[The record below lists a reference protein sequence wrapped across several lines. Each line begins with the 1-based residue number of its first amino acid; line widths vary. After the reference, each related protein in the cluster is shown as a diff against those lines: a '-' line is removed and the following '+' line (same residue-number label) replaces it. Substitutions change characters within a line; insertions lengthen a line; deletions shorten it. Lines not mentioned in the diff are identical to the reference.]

1 MRTKEIWEREI
12 CHTGEQ
18 RRCQM
23 PDAWYNS
30 IIFPQAEW
38 ILLNNPL
45 DFISSRGAHHVIL
58 SNIIQK
64 YSFQHEGTIASCKAH
79 ARTVSSRNYTRKP
92 IYIIKNKETM
102 ALHRGVGWVGG
113 ITRLNQIILMTG
125 WDGVRGG
132 LEPCVFSTSCNH
144 KTTDRFQIFPLTCVM
159 LWKHGILRWAYFQKA
174 LKRNTWFRTYR
185 IS

>member
-1 MRTKEIWEREI
+1 MRTKETWEREI

-23 PDAWYNS
+23 PDARCLMPDAWYNT
-30 IIFPQAEW
+30 IIFPQTEW

-45 DFISSRGAHHVIL
+45 DFISSRGAHHVLL

-64 YSFQHEGTIASCKAH
+64 YSFQHEGTIASCRDH

-102 ALHRGVGWVGG
+102 ALYRRWGEGGGGVGG
-113 ITRLNQIILMTG
+113 ITRLNQIIM
-125 WDGVRGG
+125 WNDYHQ
-132 LEPCVFSTSCNH
+132 PPY
-144 KTTDRFQIFPLTCVM
+144 D
-159 LWKHGILRWAYFQKA
+159 WLRWSEGGAGTMCVQY
-174 LKRNTWFRTYR
+174 
-185 IS
+185 

>member
-45 DFISSRGAHHVIL
+45 DFISSRGAHHVLL
-58 SNIIQK
+58 SKIIQK

-79 ARTVSSRNYTRKP
+79 ARTFSSRNYTRKP

-102 ALHRGVGWVGG
+102 ALHRGVGVGG
-113 ITRLNQIILMTG
+113 RYYEIKPNYLVKRLSSTPLWLAEME
-125 WDGVRGG
+125 WGG
-132 LEPCVFSTSCNH
+132 DWNRVCSVLVV
-144 KTTDRFQIFPLTCVM
+144 TTKQLTAF
-159 LWKHGILRWAYFQKA
+159 RYF
-174 LKRNTWFRTYR
+174 R
-185 IS
+185 

>member
-45 DFISSRGAHHVIL
+45 DFISSRGAHHVLL

-102 ALHRGVGWVGG
+102 ALHRGGG
-113 ITRLNQIILMTG
+113 RYYKIKPNYHVKRLSSTPLWLAEMEWGGDWNRVCSVLVITTKQ
-125 WDGVRGG
+125 
-132 LEPCVFSTSCNH
+132 
-144 KTTDRFQIFPLTCVM
+144 LTAF
-159 LWKHGILRWAYFQKA
+159 RYF
-174 LKRNTWFRTYR
+174 R
-185 IS
+185 

>member
-45 DFISSRGAHHVIL
+45 DFISSRGAHHVLL
-58 SNIIQK
+58 SKIIQK

-79 ARTVSSRNYTRKP
+79 ARTFSSRNYTREP
-92 IYIIKNKETM
+92 IYIIKNNETM

-113 ITRLNQIILMTG
+113 ITRLNQIIL
-125 WDGVRGG
+125 WNDY
-132 LEPCVFSTSCNH
+132 H
-144 KTTDRFQIFPLTCVM
+144 QPLYD
-159 LWKHGILRWAYFQKA
+159 WLRWSEGGTGTVCVQY
-174 LKRNTWFRTYR
+174 
-185 IS
+185 